1 MHPDWEMNFFQGIA
15 LEAWRRCVTPEMT
28 RAEVDFLER
37 KLAISPGAHV
47 LDVPCGNGRHSI
59 EFAGR
64 GYRVTGLD
72 LSEEFLAEARSH
84 STAVNWVPGDMRS
97 LAFEA
102 EFNGAYCF
110 GNSFGYLDPAEAP
123 QFLVAI
129 AHSLKPGARF
139 ALDTG
144 MAAESILPALARNR
158 WYRLGDLLMLSRNWY
173 HPAESRLQI
182 EYTFI
187 NGGEQQTR
195 DSSSYV
201 FTTSEL
207 CRMHRDAGLEPV
219 ALLTSLAGDVY
230 ELGSPRLLLISQRE

>member
-1 MHPDWEMNFFQGIA
+1 MHPNWETNFFRGIA
-15 LEAWRRCVTPEMT
+15 LEAWRRCLTPEMT

-37 KLAISPGAHV
+37 KLAIAPGAHL

-72 LSEEFLAEARSH
+72 LSEEFLAEARNRSA
-84 STAVNWVPGDMRS
+84 AVNWVSGDMRA

-102 EFNGAYCF
+102 EFDGACCF
-110 GNSFGYLDPAEAP
+110 GNSFGYLDAGEASR
-123 QFLVAI
+123 FLAAI
-129 AHSLKPGARF
+129 AKGLKPGARF

-144 MAAESILPALARNR
+144 MVAESILPALSRNR

-187 NGGEQQTR
+187 SGGEQQTR

-201 FTTSEL
+201 FTTAEL
-207 CRMHRDAGLEPV
+207 CRIHRDAGLEPV
-219 ALLTSLAGDVY
+219 ELLASLTGDAY
-230 ELGSPRLLLISQRE
+230 ELGSPRLLLISERQ